1 MIKMLATKLVIL
13 GLASVSTGQD
23 LTCPT
28 GVAKPSTFY
37 VIGASGGDI
46 KSACENTAAATT
58 AGISAG
64 MNAVEL
70 DISVS
75 QDNVVFLWNDPV
87 PLDPSA
93 TARSQVLFV
102 TGMCRP
108 MYSTFLPARNM
119 VFSLIRQT
127 YKYANE
133 TGTDQEAT
141 IPTLHEWMDSFA
153 ANSALQLVILDLK
166 VAEISLA
173 DFLIEHIMVKAQALG
188 VQSKIRLVSS
198 DYSMAGALQ
207 SALAR
212 LSNTNTNINA
222 NINIVSRVFGG
233 TTGTVHFGYDSTE
246 NFDAISEA
254 KKECYGMA
262 NLGQTISSNGWRE
275 YQTLINKMVALRD
288 SEVTAGGNYVPII
301 GWRINKVEKMAFLMC
316 IGVDGLYT
324 DEVASLAAL
333 KSRQD
338 SGAITCCNPPD
349 TTLGCLTQVDPR
361 ILGQGCSSMGLSWY
375 DLEVTQCPLLD
386 IDFLYSGTKLTCRQS
401 KFCKV

>member
-13 GLASVSTGQD
+13 GLMSVSTAQD

-28 GVAKPSTFY
+28 GVVKPSTFY

-58 AGISAG
+58 AGIAAG

-93 TARSQVLFV
+93 TARSQGLFV

-108 MYSTFLPARNM
+108 TYSTFLPARNM

-133 TGTDQEAT
+133 SGTDQGAT

-166 VAEISLA
+166 IAEIGLA
-173 DFLIEHIMVKAQALG
+173 DFLIEHIMTKALTLG

-198 DYSMAGALQ
+198 DYSMAAALQ

-212 LSNTNTNINA
+212 LSMD
-222 NINIVSRVFGG
+222 INIVSRVFGG

-246 NFDAISEA
+246 NFNAISEA

-288 SEVTAGGNYVPII
+288 NEVTAGGNYVPII

-338 SGAITCCNPPD
+338 SGAIACCNPPD

-401 KFCKV
+401 KFCQVTG

>member
-1 MIKMLATKLVIL
+1 MLLKTLVIV
-13 GLASVSTGQD
+13 GLASLGKSQV

-28 GVAKPSTFY
+28 GVTKPSTFY

-46 KSACENTAAATT
+46 KNACENTEDATT
-58 AGISAG
+58 AGIAAG

-75 QDNVVFLWNDPV
+75 QDDVVFLWNDPT

-93 TARSQVLFV
+93 TARSQGLFV

-108 MYSTFLPARNM
+108 VFRTLLPARNM

-133 TGTDQEAT
+133 SGADQEAV
-141 IPTLHEWMDSFA
+141 IPTLHEWMDTFA
-153 ANSALQLVILDLK
+153 ANTALELIILDLK
-166 VAEISLA
+166 IAEIDQA
-173 DFLIEHIMVKAQALG
+173 DFLVRHIMDKASALG
-188 VQSKIRLVSS
+188 VEDKMRLVSS

-212 LSNTNTNINA
+212 EIWPINQ
-222 NINIVSRVFGG
+222 VSRVFGG
-233 TTGTVHFGYDSTE
+233 TTATVHVGYGTAE
-246 NFDAISEA
+246 NFNAISEA

-275 YQTLINKMVALRD
+275 YQTLINKMVAYRD
-288 SEVTAGGNYVPII
+288 NEVTEGGNYVPVV

-324 DEVASLAAL
+324 DEVAALATL
-333 KSRQD
+333 QQRRD
-338 SGAITCCNPPD
+338 SGAIECCNPPD
-349 TTLGCLTQVDPR
+349 QSLGCLTSFDPR
-361 ILGQGCSSMGLSWY
+361 ILGQGCSSMGISWY
-375 DLEVTQCPLLD
+375 DLTVDQCPLLD

-401 KFCKV
+401 KFCKA

>member
-1 MIKMLATKLVIL
+1 MLIKTLVIV
-13 GLASVSTGQD
+13 GLASLGKSQV

-28 GVAKPSTFY
+28 GVTKPSTFY

-46 KSACENTAAATT
+46 KNACENTEDATT
-58 AGISAG
+58 AGIAAG

-75 QDNVVFLWNDPV
+75 QDDVVFLWNDPT

-93 TARSQVLFV
+93 TARSQGLFV

-108 MYSTFLPARNM
+108 VFRTLLPARNM

-133 TGTDQEAT
+133 SGADQEAV
-141 IPTLHEWMDSFA
+141 IPTLHEWMDTFA
-153 ANSALQLVILDLK
+153 ANTALELIILDLK
-166 VAEISLA
+166 IAEIDQA
-173 DFLIEHIMVKAQALG
+173 DFLVRHIMDKASALG
-188 VQSKIRLVSS
+188 VEDKMRLVSS

-212 LSNTNTNINA
+212 EIWPINQ
-222 NINIVSRVFGG
+222 VSRVFGG
-233 TTGTVHFGYDSTE
+233 TTATVHVGYGTAE
-246 NFDAISEA
+246 NFNAISEA

-275 YQTLINKMVALRD
+275 YQTLINKMVAYRD
-288 SEVTAGGNYVPII
+288 NEVTEGGNYVPVV

-324 DEVASLAAL
+324 DEVAALATL
-333 KSRQD
+333 QQRRD
-338 SGAITCCNPPD
+338 SGAIECCNPPD
-349 TTLGCLTQVDPR
+349 QSLGCLTSFDPR
-361 ILGQGCSSMGLSWY
+361 ILGQGCSSMGISWY
-375 DLEVTQCPLLD
+375 DLTVDQCPLLD

-401 KFCKV
+401 KFCKA

>member
-1 MIKMLATKLVIL
+1 MLLKTLVIV
-13 GLASVSTGQD
+13 GLASLGKSQV

-28 GVAKPSTFY
+28 GVTKPSTFY

-46 KSACENTAAATT
+46 KNACENTEDATT
-58 AGISAG
+58 AGIAAG

-75 QDNVVFLWNDPV
+75 QDDVVFLWNDPT

-93 TARSQVLFV
+93 TARSQGLFV

-108 MYSTFLPARNM
+108 VFRTLLPARNM

-133 TGTDQEAT
+133 SGADQEAV
-141 IPTLHEWMDSFA
+141 IPTLHEWMDTFA
-153 ANSALQLVILDLK
+153 ANAALELIILDLK
-166 VAEISLA
+166 IAEIDQA
-173 DFLIEHIMVKAQALG
+173 DFLVRHIMDKASALG
-188 VQSKIRLVSS
+188 VEDKMRLVSS

-212 LSNTNTNINA
+212 EIWPINQ
-222 NINIVSRVFGG
+222 VSRVFGG
-233 TTGTVHFGYDSTE
+233 TTATVHVGYGTAE
-246 NFDAISEA
+246 NFNAISEA

-275 YQTLINKMVALRD
+275 YQTLINKMVAYRD
-288 SEVTAGGNYVPII
+288 NEVTEGGNYVPVV

-324 DEVASLAAL
+324 DEVAALATL
-333 KSRQD
+333 QQRRD
-338 SGAITCCNPPD
+338 SGAIECCNPPD
-349 TTLGCLTQVDPR
+349 QSLGCLTSFDPR
-361 ILGQGCSSMGLSWY
+361 ILGQGCSSMGISWY
-375 DLEVTQCPLLD
+375 DLTVDQCPLLD

-401 KFCKV
+401 KFCKA

>member
-1 MIKMLATKLVIL
+1 MLEKIRVIL
-13 GLASVSTGQD
+13 ALASLSQAQD

-28 GVAKPSTFY
+28 GITRPTNFY

-46 KSACENTAAATT
+46 KTACENTEAATA
-58 AGISAG
+58 AGIAAG

-70 DISVS
+70 DVSVS
-75 QDNVVFLWNDPV
+75 QDNVVFLWNDPI

-93 TARSQVLFV
+93 TARSQGLFV

-108 MYSTFLPARNM
+108 VFRTLLPSRNM

-133 TGTDQEAT
+133 SGTDQEAV
-141 IPTLHEWMDSFA
+141 IPTLHEWMESFA
-153 ANSALQLVILDLK
+153 NNDALELIILDLK
-166 VAEISLA
+166 IAEIDLA
-173 DFLIEHIMVKAQALG
+173 DFLVQHIMDKAIDLG
-188 VQSKIRLVSS
+188 VARKMRLVSS

-207 SALAR
+207 SALSR
-212 LSNTNTNINA
+212 INED
-222 NINIVSRVFGG
+222 IGLVSRVFGG

-288 SEVTAGGNYVPII
+288 NEVIEGGNYVPVI

-316 IGVDGLYT
+316 VGVDGLYT
-324 DEVASLAAL
+324 DEVAALAAL
-333 KSRQD
+333 KQRRD
-338 SGAITCCNPPD
+338 SGAIECCSPPD
-349 TTLGCLTQVDPR
+349 MSLGCLTRVDPR
-361 ILGQGCSSMGLSWY
+361 IIGQGCSSMGLSWY

>member
-1 MIKMLATKLVIL
+1 MLATNLVIL
-13 GLASVSTGQD
+13 GLSSLCLAQD
-23 LTCPT
+23 LSCPT
-28 GVAKPSTFY
+28 GVTKPSTFY

-46 KSACENTAAATT
+46 KTACENTEAATT
-58 AGISAG
+58 AGLLAG

-70 DISVS
+70 DVSVS
-75 QDNVVFLWNDPV
+75 QDNVVYLWNDPI

-93 TARSQVLFV
+93 TARSQGLFV

-108 MYSTFLPARNM
+108 VFRTLLPSRNM

-133 TGTDQEAT
+133 SGTDQEAV

-153 ANSALQLVILDLK
+153 AKTALELIVLDLK
-166 VAEISLA
+166 IAEIKLA
-173 DFLIEHIMVKAQALG
+173 DFLVTHIMDKAITLG
-188 VQSKIRLVSS
+188 VTDKIRLVSS
-198 DYSMAGALQ
+198 DYSMAAALQ
-207 SALAR
+207 TALAR
-212 LSNTNTNINA
+212 ASLD
-222 NINIVSRVFGG
+222 INIVSRVFGG

-246 NFDAISEA
+246 NFNAISEA
-254 KKECYGMA
+254 KTECYGMA

-288 SEVTAGGNYVPII
+288 NEVTEGGNYIPII

-324 DEVASLAAL
+324 DEVAALAAL
-333 KSRQD
+333 KQRQD
-338 SGAITCCNPPD
+338 SGAIECCSPPD
-349 TTLGCLTQVDPR
+349 TTLGCLTRVDPR
-361 ILGQGCSSMGLSWY
+361 IMGQGCSSMGLSWY

-401 KFCKV
+401 KFCQV

>member
-1 MIKMLATKLVIL
+1 MMLGKIRVIL
-13 GLASVSTGQD
+13 ALASISQAQD

-28 GVAKPSTFY
+28 GIPKPDNFY

-46 KSACENTAAATT
+46 KAACENTEAATA
-58 AGISAG
+58 AGIAAG

-70 DISVS
+70 DVSVS
-75 QDNVVFLWNDPV
+75 QDNVVFLWNDPM

-93 TARSQVLFV
+93 TARSQGLFV

-108 MYSTFLPARNM
+108 VFRTLLPSRNM

-133 TGTDQEAT
+133 SGADQEAV

-153 ANSALQLVILDLK
+153 ENEALELIILDLK
-166 VAEISLA
+166 IAEIELA
-173 DFLIEHIMVKAQALG
+173 DFIVQHIMDKARDLRVAR
-188 VQSKIRLVSS
+188 KMRLVSS

-207 SALAR
+207 SALSR
-212 LSNTNTNINA
+212 DDEDIGL
-222 NINIVSRVFGG
+222 VSRVFGG
-233 TTGTVHFGYDSTE
+233 TTGTLHFGYDSTQ

-275 YQTLINKMVALRD
+275 YQTLINKMIALRD
-288 SEVTAGGNYVPII
+288 NEVIEGGNYIPVI

-316 IGVDGLYT
+316 VGVDGLYT
-324 DEVASLAAL
+324 DEVAALAAL
-333 KSRQD
+333 KQRRG
-338 SGAITCCNPPD
+338 SGAIQCCSPPD
-349 TTLGCLTQVDPR
+349 MSLGCLTRVDPR
-361 ILGQGCSSMGLSWY
+361 IIGQGCSSMGLSWY

-401 KFCKV
+401 KFCKGI